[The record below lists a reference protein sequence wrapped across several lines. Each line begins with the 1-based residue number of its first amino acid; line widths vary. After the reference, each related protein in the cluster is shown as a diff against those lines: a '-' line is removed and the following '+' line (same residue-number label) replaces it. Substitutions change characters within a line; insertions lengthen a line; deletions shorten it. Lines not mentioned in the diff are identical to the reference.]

1 MTSYVIATGRKYR
14 YRFATGGKLI
24 LFKHILLS
32 SILVKNRVIV
42 IENRQ
47 KIFQLQLQLQLSNF
61 ENVQLQLRQNRVINY
76 NFVNYNYNFSKPD
89 GNTKIGMRVGVQQ
102 NLSEKLV

>member
-1 MTSYVIATGRKYR
+1 M
-14 YRFATGGKLI
+14 I

-32 SILVKNRVIV
+32 SILGNNRVIA

-47 KIFQLQLQLQLSNF
+47 KIFQLQLQLSIF
-61 ENVQLQLRQNRVINY
+61 ENIQLQLQQNRVFNY

-89 GNTKIGMRVGVQQ
+89 YNYAELI
-102 NLSEKLV
+102 LVFATSSL